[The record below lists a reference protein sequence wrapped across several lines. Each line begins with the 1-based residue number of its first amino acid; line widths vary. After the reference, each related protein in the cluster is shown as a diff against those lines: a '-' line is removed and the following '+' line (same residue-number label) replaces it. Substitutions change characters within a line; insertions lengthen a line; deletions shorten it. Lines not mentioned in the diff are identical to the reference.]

1 MWSAQEMKY
10 HIIILDL
17 LAVKLSI
24 QTFTKYRDVK
34 AIPVQVGDIAVLTY
48 LMKMGGGTQNLK
60 MVWLA
65 KEILGISF
73 EVGDHSYYRL
83 PSKRIECIS
92 RLGI

>member
-48 LMKMGGGTQNLK
+48 LMKMGGRGGGGYSKSENG
-60 MVWLA
+60 MVGQRN
-65 KEILGISF
+65 IGNIF
-73 EVGDHSYYRL
+73 
-83 PSKRIECIS
+83 
-92 RLGI
+92 